1 MYKYILNP
9 GVKAGWA
16 THVLIIL
23 NVIQANSRCAFLDVL
38 GLSDPSVFTFFFT
51 FAMAPKKYVKLF
63 FSKRDVLCVCVGVSV
78 QKKGKV
84 KCTSTTC
91 RWTHSKQSGLV
102 QCELLQKCVCVG
114 CVGHLF
120 VFCPSSIEKKHLWIA
135 MWCFRPLK
143 FFIFPNL
150 WPPNSIGDMSN
161 KKKSWSYLDLL
172 TRNDACLEKVTQVH
186 ILPTWWWKIMMIYL
200 GRIRKK
206 VNKQTNPKLHSTTRF
221 QPWSWCE
228 PSASLQW
235 FGWNIPLM

>member
-1 MYKYILNP
+1 MCLLGCLGSIGSFSLHFFLHFCHGAKKICE
-9 GVKAGWA
+9 V
-16 THVLIIL
+16 VLQ
-23 NVIQANSRCAFLDVL
+23 QAWCF
-38 GLSDPSVFTFFFT
+38 
-51 FAMAPKKYVKLF
+51 
-63 FSKRDVLCVCVGVSV
+63 VCVLEFQFRKKEKSNVQAQHVVERTQNKVVLFNVNCYKSAYVWGVWVTCLYSV
-78 QKKGKV
+78 LPPLK
-84 KCTSTTC
+84 
-91 RWTHSKQSGLV
+91 
-102 QCELLQKCVCVG
+102 
-114 CVGHLF
+114 
-120 VFCPSSIEKKHLWIA
+120 KKHLWIA

-150 WPPNSIGDMSN
+150 WPPNSIWDMSN

>member
-1 MYKYILNP
+1 MYKYSLIPASKQDELLMSWSFSMSFKRIQDVPSWMSWVYRILQSSLFSSLLPWRQKNMWSCSS
-9 GVKAGWA
+9 A
-16 THVLIIL
+16 
-23 NVIQANSRCAFLDVL
+23 
-38 GLSDPSVFTFFFT
+38 SVMF
-51 FAMAPKKYVKLF
+51 
-63 FSKRDVLCVCVGVSV
+63 CVCVGVSV

-150 WPPNSIGDMSN
+150 WPPNSIWDMSN